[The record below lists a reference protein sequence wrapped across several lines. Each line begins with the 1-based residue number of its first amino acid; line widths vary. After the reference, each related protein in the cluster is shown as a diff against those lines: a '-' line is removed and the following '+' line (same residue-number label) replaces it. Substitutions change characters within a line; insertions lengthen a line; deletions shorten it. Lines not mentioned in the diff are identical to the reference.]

1 MDRQDITKY
10 LRLLGEELLA
20 RGVTGEI
27 VIAGGA
33 FMLLVIQNRDT
44 TKDIDAYF
52 SAEPKA
58 IRDAARV
65 IAEREDLPPDWLND
79 GIKGFFYEEPSVQ
92 AWADFPGL
100 RIYMVTPEYAF
111 ALKSIA
117 GRPEDIGDLRA
128 LITHMGISTADEA
141 RDIVARYV
149 PPRLVPPRTEYLIE
163 TLFEDQDEADTH
175 GIP

>member
-1 MDRQDITKY
+1 MNREDITKY

-27 VIAGGA
+27 VVAGGA

-44 TKDIDAYF
+44 TKDVDAYF
-52 SAEPKA
+52 AAEPQA

-65 IAEREDLPPDWLND
+65 IAEREGLSPDWLND
-79 GIKGFFYEEPSVQ
+79 GVKGFFYETPPVQ

-100 RIYMVTPEYAF
+100 RVYMVSPEYAF

-117 GRPEDIGDLRA
+117 GRPEDISDLRA
-128 LITHMGISTADEA
+128 LAASMGISSADQA
-141 RDIVARYV
+141 LDIVARYV
-149 PPRLVPPRTEYLIE
+149 PPRLVPPRTQYLIE
-163 TLFEDQDEADTH
+163 TLFEDEDD
-175 GIP
+175 